1 MAAKKSAWHARE
13 AAQKAAREAN
23 RAEAYGMVGADG
35 RLRRGPESA
44 LTLDAAGFW
53 AL

>member
-23 RAEAYGMVGADG
+23 RAEATAWSVQMEGYGGA
-35 RLRRGPESA
+35 PKA
-44 LTLDAAGFW
+44 L
-53 AL
+53 